1 MTEKEIQ
8 LLGLQKEYI
17 GEYEGDESYYYALDV
32 VNGLTFITPA
42 NEELKN
48 DDWYVE
54 IFNTDPYI
62 RFHEFGEVQGL
73 INQLTKAIVKDEK
86 H

>member
-42 NEELKN
+42 SEELKTE
-48 DDWYVE
+48 DWFVE
-54 IFNTDPYI
+54 IFNTDPTI
-62 RFHEFGEVQGL
+62 RFNKFEEVQGL
-73 INQLTKAIVKDEK
+73 INQLTSAIVK
-86 H
+86 

>member
-62 RFHEFGEVQGL
+62 RFHDFGEVQGL
-73 INQLTKAIVKDEK
+73 INQLTKAIVKNEK

>member
-1 MTEKEIQ
+1 MTEKEVQ

-42 NEELKN
+42 SEELKTE
-48 DDWYVE
+48 DWFVE
-54 IFNTDPYI
+54 IFNTDPTI
-62 RFHEFGEVQGL
+62 RVNKFEEVQGL
-73 INQLTKAIVKDEK
+73 INQLTNAIVK
-86 H
+86 

>member
-1 MTEKEIQ
+1 MTEKEVQ

-42 NEELKN
+42 SEELKTE
-48 DDWYVE
+48 DWFVE
-54 IFNTDPYI
+54 IFNTDPTI
-62 RFHEFGEVQGL
+62 RFNKFEEVQGL
-73 INQLTKAIVKDEK
+73 INQLTSDIVKK
-86 H
+86 

>member
-1 MTEKEIQ
+1 MTEKEVQ

-42 NEELKN
+42 SEELKTE
-48 DDWYVE
+48 DWFVE
-54 IFNTDPYI
+54 IFNTDPTI
-62 RFHEFGEVQGL
+62 RFNKFEEVQGL
-73 INQLTKAIVKDEK
+73 INQLTKAIVKK
-86 H
+86 

>member
-62 RFHEFGEVQGL
+62 RFHEFGEVQRL

>member
-1 MTEKEIQ
+1 MTEKEVQ

-42 NEELKN
+42 SEELKTE
-48 DDWYVE
+48 DWFVE
-54 IFNTDPYI
+54 IFNTDPTI
-62 RFHEFGEVQGL
+62 RFNKFEEVQGL
-73 INQLTKAIVKDEK
+73 INQLTSAIVKK
-86 H
+86 

>member
-42 NEELKN
+42 SEELKTE
-48 DDWYVE
+48 DWFVE
-54 IFNTDPYI
+54 IFNTDPTI
-62 RFHEFGEVQGL
+62 RFNKFEEVQGL
-73 INQLTKAIVKDEK
+73 INQLTSAIVKK
-86 H
+86 

>member
-1 MTEKEIQ
+1 MTEKEVQ

-42 NEELKN
+42 SEELKTE
-48 DDWYVE
+48 DWFVE
-54 IFNTDPYI
+54 IFNTDPTI
-62 RFHEFGEVQGL
+62 RFNKFEEVQGL
-73 INQLTKAIVKDEK
+73 INQLTNAIVK
-86 H
+86 

>member
-48 DDWYVE
+48 YDWYVE

-62 RFHEFGEVQGL
+62 RFHDFGEVQGL
-73 INQLTKAIVKDEK
+73 INQLTKAIVKNEK